1 MFIKSG
7 RRRRHLS
14 MKTLII
20 HGGIPKTGTSS
31 LQVFFAR
38 NRANL
43 LERGVDYLPI
53 GDFSSGN
60 AGLISTGNGVLV
72 ARSLLPDGDPSSL
85 DDPRLHLDDFAHAA
99 AASPWEI
106 LLLSS
111 EYFANADPVRLKNW
125 VDDLRA
131 QGIAAKLVYFIRSQ
145 DQLISAM
152 YTQFVKRSACRE
164 TPDEFAARVYKLRP
178 HLRHASFHAGRS
190 AAFGAENVECR
201 IYEETLRRPKGLF
214 LMFLEAARIDP
225 AGLNF
230 ELDDVNTGL
239 PAAEIAIMR
248 SLNKYRPEMRFSDLL
263 VKNARLA
270 GVEAGNL
277 HRLLSPEMLSEIR
290 AFFAHENTE
299 LARRCFGRDQLFPP
313 SADAGPAASG
323 TVSLE
328 EAIDVLGGLLVRY
341 DERLTSLETALA
353 RLQDR

>member
-1 MFIKSG
+1 MRG
-7 RRRRHLS
+7 LVR
-14 MKTLII
+14 TLII

-38 NRANL
+38 NRGNL

-85 DDPRLHLDDFAHAA
+85 DDPIVHLTAFREAG
-99 AASPWEI
+99 AASACET

-111 EYFANADPVRLKNW
+111 EYFANADPSRLKNW
-125 VDDLRA
+125 ADDLRA
-131 QGIAAKLVYFIRSQ
+131 QGIAVKLVYFIRSQ
-145 DQLISAM
+145 DQLLSAM
-152 YTQFVKRSACRE
+152 YTQFVKRSRCRE
-164 TPDEFAARVYKLRP
+164 TADEFAARVYQDRP
-178 HLRHASFHAGRS
+178 HLRHASFHAGRCQ
-190 AAFGAENVECR
+190 AFGAGNVECL

-230 ELDDVNTGL
+230 DIDDVNTGL
-239 PAAEIAIMR
+239 STAEIAIMR

-270 GVEAGNL
+270 GMEPGNV
-277 HRLLSPEMLSEIR
+277 HRLLSAEMLREIR
-290 AFFAHENTE
+290 DFFAAENAE
-299 LARRCFGRDQLFPP
+299 LARRCFGRDRLFPP
-313 SADAGPAASG
+313 GEDVGPTAGAHI
-323 TVSLE
+323 SLE

-341 DERLTSLETALA
+341 DERLTALETALE
-353 RLQDR
+353 RLRNK